1 MKEERLLRA
10 LTQIDPALIQAH
22 DPALAEKPATSRKRR
37 PLRIALIA
45 AALCAAL
52 MVTALAVSPTLRE
65 ALTQAL
71 GLFAPYS
78 QEVEGVSATD
88 QGIEIRVVSA
98 LSDGNVANVYYEI
111 QDLTGDRLDE
121 FTLDDLMAPMPLN
134 VGKDGDVHWAGAGST
149 GIGGLVRYDPETK
162 TALMVGSVRGNGP
175 PAEKLVLSMDIS
187 QIEPGRRH
195 EEPMIAP
202 AWISKETL
210 KTLTLPNGKV
220 VLAPEQ
226 NPRELEDSEFFSLS
240 SYGFGEDGVLHLLV
254 KVKVDDS
261 QWEHKA
267 CTVRYTGGTSISD
280 TPPYYPRTDRYHQ
293 SISYKGMT
301 EEEMELAAP
310 ETCFEHEGVTYF
322 DCRTGITPADVAEG
336 DVDWRNIFVAFLNT
350 RPIIRGEWDLTVPV
364 EMVEKTSID
373 MTGSQTVIADVAAQT
388 LHLSVLGCTIES
400 DPNGTAGTLN
410 YILTVYLAD
419 GSTLSADRADGLFH
433 AGRYAVNHWTFPEPV
448 EPEEVTAIALGLWYV
463 PIENGVA
470 QPGRWLPEQPQP
482 TVT

>member
-1 MKEERLLRA
+1 MFQDKYRRDIEAVGPGQDQLDRLMAALETRKAPAKKRVLR
-10 LTQIDPALIQAH
+10 TV
-22 DPALAEKPATSRKRR
+22 
-37 PLRIALIA
+37 LIA

-65 ALTQAL
+65 ALAQAL

-88 QGIEIRVVSA
+88 QGIQVRVVSA
-98 LSDGNVANVYYEI
+98 LSDGNVAQVYYEM
-111 QDLTGDRLDE
+111 QDLTGDRLDA
-121 FTLDDLMAPMPLN
+121 FTNVDLIAPMPAN
-134 VGKDGDVHWAGAGST
+134 WGEDGGVHWAGAGST
-149 GIGGLVRYDPETK
+149 KIGGLISYDPETK
-162 TALMVGSVRGNGP
+162 TALMVGAVLGNGP
-175 PAEKLVLSMDIS
+175 PAEKLVLDMDIS
-187 QIEPGRRH
+187 QIKPGSRH
-195 EEPMIAP
+195 EEPAIDP

-254 KVKVDDS
+254 KVRADDS

-280 TPPYYPRTDRYHQ
+280 TPPYYPRTNRYHQ
-293 SISYKGMT
+293 STSYKGMT
-301 EEEMELAAP
+301 EEEIELADP
-310 ETCFEHEGVTYF
+310 EACFEYEGVTYY

-336 DVDWRNIFVAFLNT
+336 DVEWNKKFSAFLNT

-364 EMVEKTSID
+364 EMVEKISID

-400 DPNGTAGTLN
+400 DPNGTAGSLN

-463 PIENGVA
+463 PIENGAA
-470 QPGRWLPEQPQP
+470 QPGHWLTEQP
-482 TVT
+482 